1 MEEFTIKDVGK
12 PARRMSKNEFIMRH
26 GYQLSIAVM
35 NQPFIES
42 ATLLDYDGSI
52 STTITKD

>member
-12 PARRMSKNEFIMRH
+12 DSRPMSKNELIMRY

-35 NQPFIES
+35 NQPYIES
-42 ATLLDYDGSI
+42 AALLDYEGNI
-52 STTITKD
+52 ITTITKV